1 MEQIV
6 FFFNTIELLKKH
18 THQVIP
24 FCIEHLQ
31 NEPSNFDAYFVNAPE
46 IRDLNSNWKKI
57 KSFRRFFIN
66 KDAMQ
71 KMDNLLEKEKPD
83 IAHIHNLF
91 NGISLSIL
99 PILRKHHIPVVITIH
114 DTRFICPSSYFNLR
128 GDFCRKC
135 KKTFYINCILH
146 RCYQNN
152 YINSIM
158 CAMEMFYK
166 EHIFHYDPYIS
177 QYIFVSK
184 KYKEIHSSKHLY
196 FKEKGIVLYNFIP
209 NLEHII
215 PNFIKGNYLF
225 YYGRITVEKGI
236 ITLIKAMEKFP
247 HIQLKVAGTGPL
259 LNNLKEISPKN
270 VIFLGFVSGEKLF
283 NQVKNASFVIVPSE
297 WEENNP
303 LTIIESY
310 AYGKPVIGSNIGGIP
325 EIIEE
330 GKTGFTF
337 ETFNCKSLETT
348 IDKALHVSAK
358 EYRLLSTNARSFADK
373 YFNADKHFNS
383 LMNIYNKAIQNYENI

>member
-1 MEQIV
+1 
-6 FFFNTIELLKKH
+6 
-18 THQVIP
+18 
-24 FCIEHLQ
+24 
-31 NEPSNFDAYFVNAPE
+31 
-46 IRDLNSNWKKI
+46 
-57 KSFRRFFIN
+57 
-66 KDAMQ
+66 
-71 KMDNLLEKEKPD
+71 
-83 IAHIHNLF
+83 
-91 NGISLSIL
+91 
-99 PILRKHHIPVVITIH
+99 
-114 DTRFICPSSYFNLR
+114 
-128 GDFCRKC
+128 
-135 KKTFYINCILH
+135 
-146 RCYQNN
+146 
-152 YINSIM
+152 
-158 CAMEMFYK
+158 MFYK

-310 AYGKPVIGSNIGGIP
+310 AYENQSLVQIL
-325 EIIEE
+325 E
-330 GKTGFTF
+330 GFQR
-337 ETFNCKSLETT
+337 SL
-348 IDKALHVSAK
+348 KK
-358 EYRLLSTNARSFADK
+358 EKLDLLLKLLIVN
-373 YFNADKHFNS
+373 H
-383 LMNIYNKAIQNYENI
+383 